1 MQSGCIGLN
10 QGNHCASHQA
20 PIDQSIGT
28 RRGQIDSILFREA
41 EERRAMRAAHHVL
54 SQRHSDDAHAE
65 LRGIIR
71 NIPDPLLGHIRNAH
85 MLLVIL
91 QVAILGGD
99 MVSEL
104 TVKVIL
110 ELHFP
115 IRSCSPFSLGSFL
128 LLRLTTKTTP
138 S

>member
-1 MQSGCIGLN
+1 
-10 QGNHCASHQA
+10 
-20 PIDQSIGT
+20 
-28 RRGQIDSILFREA
+28 
-41 EERRAMRAAHHVL
+41 MRAAHHVL

-115 IRSCSPFSLGSFL
+115 IRSCSPFSLGLILASSPHNEDNSFIVGIPVKAS
-128 LLRLTTKTTP
+128 LTVP
-138 S
+138 LHSFVYC